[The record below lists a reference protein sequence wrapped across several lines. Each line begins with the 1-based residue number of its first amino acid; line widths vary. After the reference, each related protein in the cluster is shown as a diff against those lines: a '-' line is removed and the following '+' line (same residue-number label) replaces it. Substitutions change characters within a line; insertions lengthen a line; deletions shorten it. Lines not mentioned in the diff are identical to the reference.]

1 MAKQKIGR
9 LSAGELDLLEMLW
22 REGPVTLSQ
31 AHTALDLPIGYT
43 TVQTRLNRLEKKK
56 VVRRTKTR
64 PAKYEAA
71 VTREQI
77 NQHDLDLL
85 VNQVNQ
91 GAFIPLVAHLVRDRK
106 LSRDDLDQLKSLIA
120 DAERAN
126 RSRNKG
132 KAN

>member
-1 MAKQKIGR
+1 M
-9 LSAGELDLLEMLW
+9 LEMLW

-43 TVQTRLNRLEKKK
+43 TVQTRLNRLAKKK

-64 PAKYEAA
+64 PAKYKAA
-71 VTREQI
+71 VTRAQI

-91 GAFIPLVAHLVRDRK
+91 GSFLPLVAHLVRDRK
-106 LSRDDLDQLKSLIA
+106 LSREDLDQLKSLVEA
-120 DAERAN
+120 AERSN
-126 RSRNKG
+126 RRRNTG
-132 KAN
+132 KAD